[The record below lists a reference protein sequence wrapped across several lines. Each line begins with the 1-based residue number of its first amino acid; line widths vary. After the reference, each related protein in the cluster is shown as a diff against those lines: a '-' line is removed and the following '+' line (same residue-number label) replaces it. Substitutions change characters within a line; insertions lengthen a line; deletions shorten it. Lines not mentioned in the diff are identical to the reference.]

1 MSSQQKAISEFSSA
15 PERQRAVIEFSG
27 KSGEEVFEIMG
38 DPDRITD
45 WYLLAKQVH
54 HHEPGPDGEPRFNV
68 EFTFFGNVFEEV
80 LLWDAPDQY
89 IYKATGDDFPI
100 KDYVARIA
108 VEMTGP
114 NTGLMTWTM
123 HFDIIEGQE
132 YKRILPVILH
142 PINEVSMQK
151 LATLLGGHV
160 VECTMDFSGLEAQD

>member
-1 MSSQQKAISEFSSA
+1 MNVQSQTISDFTDA

-45 WYLLAKQVH
+45 WYILAKQIH
-54 HHEPGPDGEPRFNV
+54 HHEPGPDGEARFNV
-68 EFTFFGNVFEEV
+68 EFTFFGDVHEEV
-80 LLWDAPDQY
+80 MLWDPPNQY

-114 NTGLMTWTM
+114 RAGRMTWTM
-123 HFDIIEGQE
+123 HFDVIEGQE
-132 YKRILPVILH
+132 FKRILPIILH
-142 PINEVSMQK
+142 PINEHSMQK
-151 LATLLGGHV
+151 LASLMGGRV
-160 VECTMDFSGLEAQD
+160 VECTMDFSGLEADG